1 MKKFNIV
8 FLMLL
13 LTVGIAIIGTGCG
26 KKETPGPAGE
36 TRAPAAVEKGIVKLV
51 PMKVESDPII
61 VFKLAFH
68 TGSMDDPEGKKG
80 LAYLTAQMM
89 TDGATKKNSYQEILK
104 KLYPIASSY
113 YVQVDREYITFT
125 GSTHLD
131 NIDKFYPLFKEAIC
145 EPGFLPEDFNRL
157 KSEGINFIK
166 NAFRYSSDEELG
178 KAVFKAFV
186 YRGTPY
192 EQNIMGKVSD
202 LESITLE
209 DVKNFYQAH
218 FGRDNLIVGISGNFP
233 DNLPAR
239 ITDDFSRLPGLVK
252 APRKPV
258 MPEEIKGLRVV
269 IVEKPG
275 ESTGI
280 HIGFPIKLMRKD
292 PDFHALF
299 LANSWLGEHRHSSSH
314 LYQVIREAR
323 GMNYGDYSYIEDFPN
338 GGRRQYPPANVY
350 KNPQLFEIWI
360 RPVETDKRLFAL
372 RAALRELKKF
382 VDNGMTREDF
392 ELTKKFLSRYCLHFA
407 ATNSQRLGYKMD
419 DVVFGLTAGHL
430 DNFKRN
436 IEKLTLDQV
445 NAAIKKYL
453 QYENLKIVFVT
464 ANAETLKNDLI
475 NNAPSP
481 ITYRSPKPEEVLKE
495 DKIIEVFPLNVPA
508 ANIEIIKVD
517 QVFQ

>member
-1 MKKFNIV
+1 M
-8 FLMLL
+8 FLF
-13 LTVGIAIIGTGCG
+13 TVGAAIIGTGCSKG
-26 KKETPGPAGE
+26 ETPGPAGE
-36 TRAPAAVEKGIVKLV
+36 TRAPAPVEKSKVKLV
-51 PMKVESDPII
+51 PLKVESEPII

-68 TGSMDDPEGKKG
+68 TGSMDDPDGKNG
-80 LAYLTAQMM
+80 LAYLTARMM
-89 TDGATKKNSYQEILK
+89 SDGATKKNSYQEILK
-104 KLYPIASSY
+104 KLYPMASSY

-131 NIDKFYPLFKEAIC
+131 NIEGFYPLFKEAIL

-157 KSEGINFIK
+157 KSESIDFIK
-166 NAFRYSSDEELG
+166 TAFRYSSDEELG
-178 KAVFKAFV
+178 KAVFKSFA

-192 EQNIMGKVSD
+192 EKNIMGKVSD

-209 DVKNFYQAH
+209 DVKNFYRSH
-218 FGRDNLIVGISGNFP
+218 FGRDKLIVGISGNFP
-233 DNLPAR
+233 DNLAAR
-239 ITDDFSRLPGLVK
+239 INDDFSRLPAVVK
-252 APRKPV
+252 APGKPIV
-258 MPEEIKGLRVV
+258 PGEIKGLRVV

-292 PDFHALF
+292 TDFHALF
-299 LANSWLGEHRHSSSH
+299 LANSWLGEHRNSSSH

-338 GGRRQYPPANVY
+338 GGRRQFPPTNVY

-372 RAALRELKKF
+372 RAALGELKTF
-382 VDNGMTREDF
+382 VENGMTPEDF

-419 DVVFGLTAGHL
+419 DVIFGLTASHL
-430 DNFKRN
+430 DNFREN
-436 IEKLTLDQV
+436 IEKLTLEQV

-481 ITYRSPKPEEVLKE
+481 ITYRSPKPEGVLKE

-508 ANIEIIKVD
+508 ENVEIIKVD
-517 QVFQ
+517 RVFQ